1 VLFQSKKIDHRTSSQ
16 GAPTRPAPQLPAQ
29 GIMSQRHIFTP
40 DELNA
45 YFDRICLPISG
56 RHLTVTHL
64 SEAAKL
70 AYLRLLQKTST
81 RQSPLGEF
89 IAALLLAPHRARLA
103 AALIPQNHDRE
114 QQPRRLLL
122 RGELLLPLYPA
133 QSRI

>member
-1 VLFQSKKIDHRTSSQ
+1 MSPHLRTPPHRNTPFRRSK
-16 GAPTRPAPQLPAQ
+16 TRLPA
-29 GIMSQRHIFTP
+29 SP
-40 DELNA
+40 AE
-45 YFDRICLPISG
+45 
-56 RHLTVTHL
+56 
-64 SEAAKL
+64 
-70 AYLRLLQKTST
+70 TST

-103 AALIPQNHDRE
+103 AALIPQNRDQE